1 MVTPLEVAVFDT
13 LLESPLHRAGRPSR
27 WGATVALAL
36 HLIVVAAFLRRPQPV
51 QASRHIVIEPL
62 PFPEDP
68 HSLRP
73 VEDGFRLPVTVC
85 DCPLPPIPGP
95 DPIPDIPTGNEPRV
109 RAQGGSVGT
118 PPFDPFYPGAD
129 EPLSINLVQELP
141 VLLAASPPVYPSL
154 LRAAGV
160 QGRVELQ
167 VVVDTLGRVE
177 RGTFRVVH
185 SDNPAFE
192 APAIESL
199 RGARFR
205 PARVFGRAV
214 RVLVQIPVEF
224 VLQR

>member
-13 LLESPLHRAGRPSR
+13 LLESSPHRIGRPSR
-27 WGATVALAL
+27 WGAAVALAL
-36 HLIVVAAFLRRPQPV
+36 HLVVVAAFLRRPQPV
-51 QASRHIVIEPL
+51 QASRPIVIDPIS
-62 PFPEDP
+62 FPPAP
-68 HSLRP
+68 HSSSPNEVSFRAP
-73 VEDGFRLPVTVC
+73 VVRC
-85 DCPLPPIPGP
+85 DCELPPIAIPGP
-95 DPIPDIPTGNEPRV
+95 VPDIPVGSAPATLVP
-109 RAQGGSVGT
+109 GGPVVAT
-118 PPFDPFYPGAD
+118 PLNPGAG

-177 RGTFRVVH
+177 RGTFRVVR

>member
-1 MVTPLEVAVFDT
+1 MFDT
-13 LLESPLHRAGRPSR
+13 LLESSPRRTNRPSR
-27 WGATVALAL
+27 WGAAVALAL
-36 HLIVVAAFLRRPQPV
+36 HFVILAAFLRRTPPV
-51 QASRHIVIEPL
+51 HASRLIVVEPL

-68 HSLRP
+68 HSPTLAEHEFRVP
-73 VEDGFRLPVTVC
+73 VIDC
-85 DCPLPPIPGP
+85 DYCPLPPIPWIDSVP
-95 DPIPDIPTGNEPRV
+95 EIPIGLEPFM
-109 RAQGGSVGT
+109 RAPGGSVGAT
-118 PPFDPFYPGAD
+118 PLDPFHSGGG
-129 EPLSINLVQELP
+129 EPLSPDLVQELP
-141 VLLAASPPVYPSL
+141 VLLAATPPAYPPF

-177 RGTFRVVH
+177 PGTVRIVH
-185 SDNPAFE
+185 SDHPAFE
-192 APAIESL
+192 APAIEAL